1 MARPTYP
8 SPWAKRL
15 LRAIHSTA
23 VYAYT
28 YLTTVGTIGITDPTG
43 DFATCSN
50 ETPTQPDWD
59 DVLIPVPDTIIYR
72 PDAAGDKAEITNQ
85 FPDSGAHWDKVDEDT
100 ADGDNTYIATD
111 DNKWK
116 KDLYN
121 IPDHSTQTAAG
132 PIFMINFTW

>member
-1 MARPTYP
+1 MALGLALIITGG
-8 SPWAKRL
+8 AF
-15 LRAIHSTA
+15 
-23 VYAYT
+23 AYT
-28 YLTTVGTIGITDPTG
+28 WTTGGLIIGISEPTG
-43 DFATCSN
+43 DIATVN
-50 ETPTQPDWD
+50 ATPTQPDWD

-72 PDAAGDKAEITNQ
+72 PDAAGDKTEITNQ